1 VPRLLPLFPL
11 NVVLVPG
18 LVLPLHIFEPR
29 YRQLVEE
36 LLALP
41 DEEDR
46 EFGVIAVREGRTVEQ
61 DGPAA
66 LFDVGTT
73 VILRQAERLPDGR
86 FDIMTTGNR
95 RFSLLSLDASAPLLR
110 ADVEFLEDDLGPLD
124 PETIRRVGS
133 LFLDYRQALVGQ
145 VPEDAPRD
153 TGALPD
159 DPTTLSYLVT
169 AAMVLPPLER
179 QELLAA
185 ATTTD
190 RLRRAEGLLRR
201 ETALLSVLG
210 AVPTLEIPG
219 PTPSV
224 N

>member
-1 VPRLLPLFPL
+1 MPRPLPLFPL

-29 YRQLVEE
+29 YRELVEE

-41 DEEDR
+41 DEDDR
-46 EFGVIAVREGRTVEQ
+46 EFGVIAVREGRSVEH
-61 DGPAA
+61 DGRAA
-66 LFDVGTT
+66 LFDIGTT

-86 FDIMTTGNR
+86 FDIMTTGHR
-95 RFSLLSLDASAPLLR
+95 RFALLSLDTSAPLLR
-110 ADVEFLEDDLGPLD
+110 ADVEVLADDLGPLD
-124 PETIRRVGS
+124 PDTIRRVGS

-201 ETALLSVLG
+201 ETALLSALG

>member
-1 VPRLLPLFPL
+1 MPRLLPLFPL

-18 LVLPLHIFEPR
+18 LVIPLHIFEPR
-29 YRQLVEE
+29 YRQLVED

-46 EFGVIAVREGRTVEQ
+46 EFGIIAVREGRSVEQ
-61 DGPAA
+61 DGIAA

-73 VILRQAERLPDGR
+73 VIIRQAEQYPDGR
-86 FDIMTTGNR
+86 FDIMATGHR
-95 RFSLLSLDASAPLLR
+95 RFALRSVDSSAPLLM
-110 ADVEFLEDDLGPLD
+110 AEVEMLTDDPGVLD
-124 PETIRRVGS
+124 PGTTRRVGT
-133 LFLDYRQALVGQ
+133 LFLGYREALVGQ
-145 VPEDAPRD
+145 VPEDAPRE
-153 TGALPD
+153 TGSLPD

-169 AAMVLPPLER
+169 AAMVLPPQER

-185 ATTTD
+185 PTTAA
-190 RLRRAEGLLRR
+190 RLLRAERLLRR

-219 PTPSV
+219 PPPSA